1 MAIIKSFHV
10 FSPKMNIKYLFPFY
24 PQFDMMDCGPA
35 CLRMIA
41 KYYGKYFTLQTLRKK
56 CFITHEGVS
65 MLGVSEAA
73 ESIGFRSLGVRLD
86 TDRLVENASLPSILH
101 WNQNHFVVLYKV
113 KEKQNGKH
121 IFYIADPASKCV
133 RYNREEFE
141 KCWCSLAGEREG
153 TALLLTPGP
162 DFDQIDEELE
172 NTTKRDLIFFARYLL
187 PYKGQFMQFLLCMTL
202 GSLLQM
208 AFPFLTQAMVDV
220 GIGDHNLGFITIV
233 LIAQL
238 ALFFSQLAIGFLR
251 SWIML
256 HINSRIDIALIS
268 DFLMKLMKLPLHY
281 FDTKMTGDIMQR
293 IGDHARIKSFLM
305 GNTVNILFSVVNFFI
320 FTGILG
326 YYHPLI
332 LVIFLGG
339 NSLHVVWILSFMRF
353 RRELDI
359 KRFNQS
365 AGEQSKIIQ
374 LIQGMQEI
382 KLNNC
387 ERQKRWEWEHIQ
399 VKLFRINVRG
409 LSLGQ
414 IQQAGSS
421 FFTQTTGIIVSFIA
435 AKAVV
440 DGQMT
445 LGMMMSL
452 TYIIGQVAAP
462 ISEFIGFA
470 QSFQDAKIS
479 LERLNEIHNQVD
491 EEQNIETKLSR
502 LPVNRDICLKDVTFS
517 YSGADRDYALE
528 GVNLTIPANKVTA
541 IVGASG
547 SGKTTIVKLLQGF
560 YEPLR
565 GQITIG
571 NNPLSLINPH
581 LWRSKAG
588 SVMQESFIFS
598 DTIARNIAIATD
610 EIDIDRLHHAV
621 EVANIGDYINSL
633 PLGYSTKIGMEGNGL
648 SAGQRQRILIA
659 RAVYKNPEYIF
670 FDEATNALD
679 ANNESI
685 IMNNLQTFYQG
696 KTVLVVAHRLSTVR
710 HADKIIVLDHGKVIE
725 EGTHEELTARRGAYY
740 TLVKNQLE
748 LGQ

>member
-1 MAIIKSFHV
+1 
-10 FSPKMNIKYLFPFY
+10 
-24 PQFDMMDCGPA
+24 MMDCGPA

-41 KYYGKYFTLQTLRKK
+41 KYYGKHYTLQTVRKK
-56 CFITHEGVS
+56 SYITHEGVS
-65 MLGVSEAA
+65 MLGISEAA

-86 TDRLVENASLPSILH
+86 TDKLVGNASLPCILH
-101 WNQNHFVVLYKV
+101 WNQNHFVVLYKI
-113 KEKQNGKH
+113 KKRRDGQH
-121 IFYIADPASKCV
+121 TFYIADPASKLAK
-133 RYNREEFE
+133 YNSEAFE
-141 KCWCSLAGEREG
+141 KCWCSTTNGCEREG

-162 DFDQIDEELE
+162 DFEQIDEEPE
-172 NTTKRDLIFFARYLL
+172 HTTKRDLLFFARYLL
-187 PYKGQFMQFLLCMTL
+187 PYKGQFAQLLLGMAL

-208 AFPFLTQAMVDV
+208 IFPFLTQAMVDV
-220 GIGDHNLGFITIV
+220 GIGDRNISFITLI

-238 ALFFSQLAIGFLR
+238 ALFLSQLAIGFLR

-320 FTGILG
+320 FAGILG

-332 LVIFLGG
+332 LLIFLGG
-339 NSLHVVWILSFMRF
+339 NALHVVWILSFMRF

-462 ISEFIGFA
+462 ISDFIGFA

-479 LERLNEIHNQVD
+479 LERLNEVHNQVD
-491 EEQNIETKLSR
+491 EEQDIETKLTR
-502 LPVNRDICLKDVTFS
+502 LPAGRDICLKDVTFS
-517 YSGADRDYALE
+517 YSGADRDYALD
-528 GVNLTIPANKVTA
+528 GVSLTIPANKVTA

-571 NNPLSLINPH
+571 NSPLPLINPH

-598 DTIARNIAIATD
+598 DTIARNIAVATD
-610 EIDIDRLHHAV
+610 EIDLDRLHHAV
-621 EVANIGDYINSL
+621 KVANIENYINSL

-659 RAVYKNPEYIF
+659 RAVYKNPEFIF
-670 FDEATNALD
+670 FDEATNSLD
-679 ANNESI
+679 AINESI
-685 IMNNLQTFYQG
+685 IMNNLQAFYQG

-710 HADKIIVLDHGKVIE
+710 NADKIIVLDHGKVIE
-725 EGTHEELTARRGAYY
+725 EGTHEELTAQRGAYY
-740 TLVKNQLE
+740 THL
-748 LGQ
+748 